1 MIAFLIAFLLS
12 LFASLIQ
19 QLIPQV
25 DAIDKIIAVV
35 FAVSAIAKLAYL
47 ETKQRFTLRPSDIGL
62 LAISIIFIIYCFI
75 PNTFHQPS
83 NTMFL
88 QIYSMFSI
96 LKFVIVFWS
105 GLFLFR
111 NTKFKTSTLFFR
123 RMSTTLT
130 TIFLIIGVL
139 NIPLHFLEPFDVRF
153 GIETVSFGFRHP
165 AQFAATIIVITIV
178 HIFITWSEKGKMP
191 YYIIFANFILV
202 FLAGRT
208 TSIGFYLCLILLI
221 LIFPYIKRIP
231 IYIYAIVGAVFYW
244 LGSDRISNQFLGT
257 DGEAR
262 GVLLDTSLTI
272 ASEHAPFGAGLG
284 MFGSNASRLNYSPLY
299 EQYGISRVWGLT
311 QENPNF
317 VTDSYWA
324 MIIGEL
330 GYLGMFFIIVIIGY
344 ILWLLYKEIVG
355 STYQIKFLIFLPIV
369 YALMT
374 SPIDTVLVSNTSI
387 FLVLA
392 TIYMVALNNEYRSQN
407 KNQEAKQ

>member
-75 PNTFHQPS
+75 PNMFHQPS

-344 ILWLLYKEIVG
+344 IFWLLYKEIVG

-392 TIYMVALNNEYRSQN
+392 TIYMVALNNEYRSQ
-407 KNQEAKQ
+407 K

>member
-1 MIAFLIAFLLS
+1 MVAFLIALLLS

-19 QLIPQV
+19 QLIPQI
-25 DAIDKIIAVV
+25 DAIDKVIAVI

-47 ETKQRFTLRPSDIGL
+47 ETKHRLTLRPSDIGL
-62 LAISIIFIIYCFI
+62 FAISFIFIIYCFI
-75 PNTFHQPS
+75 PNAFHQPS

-111 NTKFKTSTLFFR
+111 NTKFQSTTRFFR
-123 RMSTTLT
+123 IMSTTLT
-130 TIFLIIGVL
+130 TVFLIIGVL
-139 NIPLHFLEPFDVRF
+139 NVPLHFLEPFDIRF

-165 AQFAATIIVITIV
+165 AQFAATIIVMTII
-178 HIFITWSEKGKMP
+178 HIFISWSEQGKMP
-191 YYIIFANFILV
+191 YYILFANFLLV

-208 TSIGFYLCLILLI
+208 TSIGFYLCLLLI
-221 LIFPYIKRIP
+221 VLIFPYIKRIP
-231 IYIYAIVGAVFYW
+231 IYVYALIGGVFYW

-262 GVLLDTSLTI
+262 GVLLDTSFTI
-272 ASEHAPFGAGLG
+272 ASDHAPFGAGLG
-284 MFGSNASRLNYSPLY
+284 MFGSHASRLNYSPLY

-311 QENPNF
+311 QESPNF

-330 GYLGMFFIIVIIGY
+330 GYLGMFFVFILIGY
-344 ILWLLYKEIVG
+344 IFWLLYKEVIG
-355 STYQIKFLIFLPIV
+355 SQYQIKLLIFLPLI
-369 YALMT
+369 YALLT
-374 SPIDTVLVSNTSI
+374 SPIDTVLVSNTSV

-392 TIYMVALNNEYRSQN
+392 TIYMVALNNEYRT
-407 KNQEAKQ
+407 KKQ

>member
-35 FAVSAIAKLAYL
+35 FAVSAIAKIAYL

-75 PNTFHQPS
+75 PNMFHQPS

-392 TIYMVALNNEYRSQN
+392 TIYMVALNNEYRSQ
-407 KNQEAKQ
+407 K

>member
-35 FAVSAIAKLAYL
+35 FAVSAIAKIAYL

-75 PNTFHQPS
+75 PNMFHQPS

-111 NTKFKTSTLFFR
+111 NTKFKASTLFFR

-392 TIYMVALNNEYRSQN
+392 TIYMVALNNEYRSQ
-407 KNQEAKQ
+407 K

>member
-1 MIAFLIAFLLS
+1 MVAFLIALLLS

-19 QLIPQV
+19 QLIPQI
-25 DAIDKIIAVV
+25 DAIDKVIAVI

-47 ETKQRFTLRPSDIGL
+47 EIKRRFTLRPSDIGL
-62 LAISIIFIIYCFI
+62 FAISIIFIIYCFI
-75 PNTFHQPS
+75 PNAFHQPS

-111 NTKFKTSTLFFR
+111 NTKFQSTTCFFR
-123 RMSTTLT
+123 IMSTTLT

-139 NIPLHFLEPFDVRF
+139 NVPLHFLEPFDIRF

-165 AQFAATIIVITIV
+165 AQFAATIIVMTII
-178 HIFITWSEKGKMP
+178 HIFISWSEQGKMP
-191 YYIIFANFILV
+191 YYILFANFILV

-208 TSIGFYLCLILLI
+208 TSIGFYLCLLLI
-221 LIFPYIKRIP
+221 VLIFPYIKRIP
-231 IYIYAIVGAVFYW
+231 IYVYALIVGVFYW

-262 GVLLDTSLTI
+262 GVLLDTSFTI
-272 ASEHAPFGAGLG
+272 ASDHAPFGAGLG
-284 MFGSNASRLNYSPLY
+284 MFGSHASRLNYSPLY

-330 GYLGMFFIIVIIGY
+330 GYLGMFFVFILIGY
-344 ILWLLYKEIVG
+344 IFWLLYKEVAG
-355 STYQIKFLIFLPIV
+355 SQYQIKLLIFLPLI
-369 YALMT
+369 YALLT
-374 SPIDTVLVSNTSI
+374 SPIDTVLVSNTSV

-392 TIYMVALNNEYRSQN
+392 IIYMVALNNEYRT
-407 KNQEAKQ
+407 KKQ

>member
-1 MIAFLIAFLLS
+1 MVAFLIALLLS

-19 QLIPQV
+19 QLVPQI
-25 DAIDKIIAVV
+25 DAIDKVIALI

-47 ETKQRFTLRPSDIGL
+47 ETKRRFTLRPSDIRL
-62 LAISIIFIIYCFI
+62 FAISIIFIIYCFI
-75 PNTFHQPS
+75 PNAFHQPS

-111 NTKFKTSTLFFR
+111 NTKFQSTTRFFR
-123 RMSTTLT
+123 IMSTTLT

-139 NIPLHFLEPFDVRF
+139 NVPLHFLEPFDIRF

-165 AQFAATIIVITIV
+165 AQFAATIIVMTII
-178 HIFITWSEKGKMP
+178 HIFISWSEQGKMP
-191 YYIIFANFILV
+191 YYILFANFLLV

-208 TSIGFYLCLILLI
+208 TSIGFYLCLLLII

-231 IYIYAIVGAVFYW
+231 IYVYALIGGVFYW

-262 GVLLDTSLTI
+262 GVLLDTSFTI
-272 ASEHAPFGAGLG
+272 ASDHAPFGAGLG
-284 MFGSNASRLNYSPLY
+284 MFGSHASRLNYSPLY

-330 GYLGMFFIIVIIGY
+330 GYLGMFFVFILIGY
-344 ILWLLYKEIVG
+344 IFWLLYKEVIG
-355 STYQIKFLIFLPIV
+355 SQYQIKLLIFLPLI
-369 YALMT
+369 YALLT
-374 SPIDTVLVSNTSI
+374 SPIDTVLVSNTSV

-392 TIYMVALNNEYRSQN
+392 TIYMVALNNEYRT
-407 KNQEAKQ
+407 KKQ